1 MKANMISKALFTAVA
16 SLAAVFCVVAD
27 EEAYTFVTKE
37 NGYSYIQINQDL
49 EAFSFTS
56 DFKSIGN
63 SGKVGYVKYSQGLTD
78 DQLAEYIKTHA
89 DDAEFGKKID
99 GGEVELGA
107 LNAGDRVGFY
117 LQRNNGVTV
126 YETAFVVRH
135 GADYLE
141 FDKNGGSGKDEAMS
155 ISNVKTKSAA
165 PSGQPLPGLL
175 AVLLVGGVGAG
186 ALKLRKRR
194 A

>member
-1 MKANMISKALFTAVA
+1 MKTNMIRKVLCAVAA
-16 SLAAVFCVVAD
+16 SLAAVFCIAAD
-27 EEAYTFVTKE
+27 EGAYTLVTKE

-49 EAFSFTS
+49 AAFSFTS

-99 GGEVELGA
+99 GGQVELGA
-107 LNAGDRVGFY
+107 LSAGDRVGFY

-135 GADYLE
+135 GEDYLAFE
-141 FDKNGGSGKDEAMS
+141 KNGGSGNGAAMS
-155 ISNVKTKSAA
+155 ISNMKTTSAP

-175 AVLLVGGVGAG
+175 AVLLVGGIGAG
-186 ALKLRKRR
+186 AFKLRHHR